1 MRDRSRHHPAPLP
14 NGCGPFP
21 SSLAP
26 VAGIE
31 PAVLPAL
38 TRGAPRREVVGIAP
52 THGNTGGP
60 RAARSRS
67 GRPLTFVARVNK
79 GLTPARGTGGVRSTS
94 PHKAFRPVR
103 LSSSHTAAHAE
114 GGVGRRAIELIGAS
128 NAHRNTDKP
137 LARGPARPPPTP

>member
-38 TRGAPRREVVGIAP
+38 TCGAPHREVVGIAP

-60 RAARSRS
+60 RAARSPS
-67 GRPLTFVARVNK
+67 GRPLMFVARVNK

-114 GGVGRRAIELIGAS
+114 RLHHSAIARTPHPSRTHSCYFFLMGAPPRTCGRV
-128 NAHRNTDKP
+128 
-137 LARGPARPPPTP
+137 